1 MMRIPIF
8 ILIALMALFILGCD
22 RFEHDFGPPN
32 GTDLGEELFD
42 PLQDAFDA
50 QPDAGLDAVMDF
62 YAEDYL
68 HFGLLKADRRSWLEG
83 IYTTDPGANAGVTL
97 LDAQQLSDT
106 TAVVNW
112 NLRLTSTAV
121 KTVYADST
129 FIGEEVVQRGGNWL
143 FRGNQMSCEVPNPK
157 QHVIIEYFTFLGC
170 PNCPDV
176 EAELHSLQLAYPGQL
191 SYLEYHTSGP
201 LAGHDDGAYNYYGPF
216 PVPTSVFQ
224 GETVVTGSGQD
235 LIDAYFPLVQSLAER
250 DSVFRYTDP
259 YFSIDGQTING
270 SITLELLS
278 SDLNSE
284 DLVLN
289 YVLIERQSSYNN
301 TQGEPLRN
309 VVLAKGSL
317 DISGASLD
325 EPLDF
330 TLQSDTALPDDSSI
344 VIFAQTKPDD
354 FANDATIHGGVEFE
368 LDSYITSH

>member
-1 MMRIPIF
+1 MRTPIF
-8 ILIALMALFILGCD
+8 ILIALMALFTLGCD
-22 RFEHDFGPPN
+22 RFEHDFAPPE
-32 GTDLGEELFD
+32 TIDFQAELMT
-42 PLQDAFDA
+42 PLEQAFNDI
-50 QPDAGLDAVMDF
+50 QTSGLDPVMDF

-68 HFGLLKADRRSWLEG
+68 HFGLLKSDRRTWLEG
-83 IYTTDPGANAGVTL
+83 IYNAEPNAQADVTL
-97 LDAQQLSDT
+97 LDADQLSD
-106 TAVVNW
+106 
-112 NLRLTSTAV
+112 STAV
-121 KTVYADST
+121 INWKLIISAPAGKTVLADST
-129 FIGEEVVQRGGNWL
+129 FIGEELVERGEHWL

-157 QHVIIEYFTFLGC
+157 QHVIIEYFTFSTC
-170 PNCPDV
+170 PNCPPV
-176 EAELHSLQLAYPGQL
+176 EAELHVLQLAYPGQL

-216 PVPTSVFQ
+216 AVPTSVFQ

-235 LIDAYFPLVQSLAER
+235 VIDAYLPLVQSLAQR

-259 YFSIDGQTING
+259 SFSIDGQTING

-278 SDLNSE
+278 GDLNSE

-289 YVLIERQSSYNN
+289 YVLIERESSYTNI
-301 TQGEPLRN
+301 QDDPLHN

-317 DISGASLD
+317 DISSANLD

-330 TLQSDTALPDDSSI
+330 MLQSDAALPVDSSI